1 MIQSL
6 SSKYRKAIAW
16 PLFVIFYIQLLL
28 PITAAARI
36 YPSKS
41 YGHYNKG
48 YYYIP
53 TVNGKNNFG
62 EISNKENIK
71 KSFIKDKG
79 KNPFTGVQLS
89 SPEKVNIGGP
99 SSPEATSFKAVGS
112 NNLVSLANG
121 DFSYSVPLLDVGGYP
136 VNLFYSG
143 GVGME
148 QEASW
153 VGLGWNINP
162 GTVSR
167 NMRGVPDDFNGT
179 DLMTQ
184 TQHMKP
190 NRTWGG
196 DVAVDVEYVGIK
208 FPKIGLGGSI
218 GFSYNNYLGPALE
231 VGGRV
236 SLTLS
241 TSKTVE
247 AEKTAP
253 AALGLTVGV
262 GAKLNSRSGLTFSPS
277 ISASGFME
285 SAHLQGGI
293 GLSTSYNSRSG
304 ISGLNLHAETS
315 VFMRAKEAEYKV
327 EGDKESGI
335 KKQSHGTASS
345 GSSLG
350 STTITF
356 AKPSYTPSLRM
367 PMQNSYYSGQL
378 ELGGGFFGFRGAV
391 TAMGYYSESKVP
403 TELRVVQKP
412 MVGYLYSEKANSNAD
427 AVMDFNR
434 LNDAEVTPNTPIIS
448 APQYNY
454 DIFSVQ
460 GEGTGGSI
468 RAYRGDMGFVRDN
481 VTVSKEKNL
490 SIGVDLGVPF
500 HLGINWNSI
509 STPTR
514 VGGWEDGNNTLLQTL
529 KFKPRQSNS
538 TLENVY
544 FRNPG
549 EATVTSEE
557 ALNRVGRDNLVRFA
571 LSGSNSLPRLESSLE
586 QFDKITQTKKAS
598 NLSLVNKSL
607 QNREKRTQITT
618 MLTADEASKIGLE
631 KMIRNYRSGSS
642 EFDGTNSIVYDSI
655 SRIDTGSVGFRK
667 AHHISEITVLEQTG
681 MRYVYGLPVYNL
693 KQKDF
698 TFSVE
703 GLGDTTN
710 IVGFSS
716 DEPTTNSHNMNNGSK
731 IDGFLQIQETPA
743 YASSFL
749 ITGLLSPDFVDVTG
763 DGITEDDLGGAVKFN
778 YTKSSSLHKW
788 RTPRNNSTAAT
799 GHFNEGI
806 KTENKDNKALIT
818 YGEREAWYL
827 NSIESKSMIA
837 VFTTSARDDAKGV
850 QSDMDGRINSS
861 EDANKKLSRIDL
873 YTKSEIKTKGIT
885 NAKPIKSVYFEYG
898 YSLCTGSPDNKNSAG
913 KLTLKSVYFTYNGL
927 NKRMKDRYVFNYG
940 DTTSRVDNPNY
951 ALNSSDRWGTY
962 KPKRDP
968 VSSANNNPGN
978 LTNADYPF
986 TISDKAKNDKYAGA
1000 WCLKKILL
1008 PSGGQMEMQ
1017 YEADDYAYVQDRRAC
1032 NMFKIYGLGATTSYS
1047 SNNSL
1052 YNSGLNGVDN
1062 YYVYIQIPQPLQ
1074 STGSSNQKAEIYA
1087 KYLDGISQPGGKKQ
1101 LAFKLMMNMPK
1112 GAEPLT
1118 VYAEYDDYGLCAN
1131 SSNKDYIYLHLK
1143 SMDGKSPLA
1152 TSAIGFLT
1160 ENIPGQ
1166 AFPGYEVDV
1175 NGVAAFFE
1183 IVGGMLNGLKN
1194 AFKNVNEQ
1202 MRDASKAKTIYR
1214 DSSFVRLANPQKMK
1228 YGGGYRIKR
1237 ILVKDNWNAM
1247 SGQYNSVYGQDYDY
1261 TKTEKIY
1268 NKDTTI
1274 SSGVASYEPGI
1285 GSEENPFREIL
1296 SFSNKMPLAS
1306 AQYGAIEMPMLEGLY
1321 SSPSVVYSKVTV
1333 RSIHRK
1339 GTHGDSSLRSAI
1351 GKQITEFYTAREFPA
1366 YSTYTPMNIM
1376 DYNKNPFF
1384 SFFYKEI
1391 INRRTISQGF
1401 LVETNDMHGKMK
1413 SQIAYSER
1421 DEKTPISASYYTY
1434 KNTGKNGLND
1444 KVDFVYNNESGAIH
1458 AGNMGVDVELM
1469 TDVREF
1475 SIKSNGFNGQL
1486 QIDLFTFGPIT
1497 IPLPTFFPLK
1507 TYLENKYRAVTCTKL
1522 INYHAIE
1529 DSVVV
1534 MDKGSVISTK
1544 TIAYDAETGS
1554 PLVTKTANEFN
1565 DPVYTASYPAY
1576 WAYTGAGPAYK
1587 NIDRYFTNVNFYD
1600 GRIQGSSIDQ
1610 DASFE
1615 SGDELFIIKQGSDSL
1630 GCIPASANT
1639 YKIWAVDKYRLAGI
1653 TPPGGGG
1660 GGGGGGEEEFGPGVP
1675 AKDLVFIDANGYP
1688 FTKSG
1693 VSFRIVRS
1701 GKRNNLGLTAFSST
1715 SMATPVYH
1723 KKFSSNPDTL
1733 LVNNNTKV
1741 VAASASEYKEIWQ
1754 TDNDVFT
1761 RKQYYYICSV
1771 EYDSLSCNGIPQKNI
1786 NPYLKGLIGNFK
1798 PYRSYTYYSDRDG
1811 IDTISTTAIRKNGY
1825 MKDFSSFWNFDTS
1838 TSMLKPD
1845 TANTKWVWNSELTK
1859 VNIKGQEL
1867 ETRDALNRYTA
1878 AQYGFNNNMAVA
1890 LVQNS
1895 RNGESFS
1902 EGFEDYLYNETI
1914 NKSQYNVCTD
1924 RYINFSG
1931 LTHGN
1936 IVNAANY
1943 GIAAHTGRNVLR
1955 VDSNSQVTKTISINN
1970 KIIDS
1975 FNLHFDD
1982 GVVLGPT
1989 GPYLSSGKLYSL
2001 PTDQPSSDILDFYY
2015 GSSLGM
2021 GFEINKYVNSL
2032 YVPTLDYDAGSHQV
2046 RFWAFYKTRQYF
2058 KVTTPNTHTFTLN
2071 ARQDVHPIHAGETPP
2086 APIVSIT
2093 ALQVVVKRLNG
2104 EIVMSKTIYSQS
2116 PYGTQSWQSD
2126 NTGSQSVYLDCGEY
2140 MVDAYPSSDVRA
2152 DSSFVLGAYYFH
2164 DFHSKASYTCSP
2176 SLNSYTPGCEFTKPI
2191 PGKDSLLNQV
2201 YKLKP
2206 GKKMQFSAWVK
2217 EPCDAPCIA
2226 TDFTNS
2232 SIEVRSNG
2240 LNIGN
2245 LRRTGTIIEGW
2256 QKIEGEFTLPTDSST
2271 AQLKFINSSTTDPMY
2286 VDDIRIHPYNA
2297 NMKSYVYDPRTMRLR
2312 AELDENNYASFY
2324 EYDEEGQ
2331 LIRVKKETI
2340 LGIKTIKES
2349 RSAKQKSI
2357 TDLQ

>member
-6 SSKYRKAIAW
+6 SFKYRKAIAW
-16 PLFVIFYIQLLL
+16 PLFLLFYIQLLL
-28 PITAAARI
+28 PVSVAARL
-36 YPSKS
+36 YPSNG
-41 YGHYNKG
+41 YRHYNTG
-48 YYYIP
+48 DYYIP
-53 TVNGKNNFG
+53 EVTRKNSPA
-62 EISNKENIK
+62 EISFNKEDAK
-71 KSFIKDKG
+71 RSLVADDKR
-79 KNPFTGVQLS
+79 KILLTGVQLL
-89 SPEKVNIGGP
+89 SPEKLNIGGP
-99 SSPEATSFKAVGS
+99 SSPEAVSFKAVGS
-112 NNLVSLANG
+112 NNLVNLATG
-121 DFSYSVPLLDVGGYP
+121 DFSYSIPLLDVGGYP
-136 VNLFYSG
+136 VNLFYTG
-143 GVGME
+143 GIAME

-184 TQHMKP
+184 TQHVKP

-196 DVAVDVEYVGIK
+196 DLALDVEYVGIK

-236 SLTLS
+236 SLSIS
-241 TSKTVE
+241 TSENVK
-247 AEKTAP
+247 AEKSAP
-253 AALGLTVGV
+253 ASLGLTAAL

-277 ISASGFME
+277 LNASLGATD
-285 SAHLQGGI
+285 SKAGI
-293 GLSTSYNSRSG
+293 GVGLSTSYNSR
-304 ISGLNLHAETS
+304 T
-315 VFMRAKEAEYKV
+315 
-327 EGDKESGI
+327 GI
-335 KKQSHGTASS
+335 KD
-345 GSSLG
+345 L
-350 STTITF
+350 TITSQVKMADGLDVVSNNLRGNKTISF
-356 AKPSYTPSLRM
+356 AKPSYVPMLRM
-367 PMQNSYYSGQL
+367 PMENANYSGQL
-378 ELGGGFFGFRGAV
+378 ELGVGFFGFRASM

-403 TELRVVQKP
+403 TEQRVVQKP
-412 MVGYLYSEKANSNAD
+412 MVGYIYSEKANNNGD

-454 DIFSVQ
+454 DIFNIQ

-490 SIGVDLGVPF
+490 SIGIDLGVPF
-500 HLGINWNSI
+500 HLGFNWNSV

-529 KFKPRQSNS
+529 KFKPQQSNS
-538 TLENVY
+538 ILENIY

-549 EATVTSEE
+549 ETTVTNAET
-557 ALNRVGRDNLVRFA
+557 LNRVGRDNLVRFS
-571 LSGSNSLPRLESSLE
+571 LSGSNALPRLESSLE
-586 QFDKITQTKKAS
+586 QFDKITQTKKET
-598 NLSLVNKSL
+598 NLSLINKSL
-607 QNREKRTQITT
+607 QNREKRTQVTT

-631 KMIRNYRSGSS
+631 KTIRSYRTGSS
-642 EFDGTNSIVYDSI
+642 EFDGNNSIVYDQI
-655 SRIDTGSVGFRK
+655 SRVDTGSGAFRK

-681 MRYVYGLPVYNL
+681 MRYVYGLPVYSI

-710 IVGFSS
+710 IVSFSS
-716 DEPTTNSHNMNNGSK
+716 DEPTTSSHNMNNGSK
-731 IDGFLQIQETPA
+731 IDGYLQIQETPA

-749 ITGLLSPDFVDVTG
+749 ITGLLSPDYVDVTG

-778 YTKSSSLHKW
+778 YTKSSGVHKW

-799 GHFNEGI
+799 GHFNEGLR
-806 KTENKDNKALIT
+806 TEKKDNKAVIT

-827 NSIESKSMIA
+827 NSIESKSVIA

-850 QSDMDGRINSS
+850 LSDMDGRINNS
-861 EDANKKLSRIDL
+861 EDVNKKLSRIDL
-873 YTKSEIKTKGIT
+873 YTKSEIKTKGFT

-898 YSLCTGSPDNKNSAG
+898 YSLCTGTPDNKNSAG

-927 NKRMKDRYVFNYG
+927 TRQMKDRYVFNYG

-968 VSSANNNPGN
+968 VSAANNNPGN
-978 LTNADYPF
+978 LTNVDYPYSI
-986 TISDKAKNDKYAGA
+986 TDKTKNDKYAGA

-1032 NMFKIYGLGATTSYS
+1032 NMFKIYGLGTTTSYS

-1052 YNSGLNGVDN
+1052 YNSGLAGQDN
-1062 YYVYIQIPQPLQ
+1062 YYVYIQIPQALQ

-1087 KYLDGISQPGGKKQ
+1087 KYLDGMNQVGGKKQ

-1112 GAEPLT
+1112 GPEPLT

-1143 SMDGKSPLA
+1143 SLDGKSPLA

-1166 AFPGYEVDV
+1166 AFPGYEVEVD
-1175 NGVAAFFE
+1175 GVAAFFDM
-1183 IVGGMLNGLKN
+1183 VGGMLTNLKN

-1202 MRDASKAKTIYR
+1202 MRDASKAKTIFR

-1296 SFSNKMPLAS
+1296 SFSNKLPLAS

-1321 SSPSVVYSKVTV
+1321 PSPGVVYSKVTV

-1351 GKQITEFYTAREFPA
+1351 GKQVTEFYTAREFPS

-1413 SQIAYSER
+1413 SQVAYSES
-1421 DEKTPISASYYTY
+1421 DEKTPISASYHTY

-1458 AGNMGVDVELM
+1458 AGNMGIDVELM

-1475 SIKSNGFNGQL
+1475 SIKSNGFNGQV

-1534 MDKGSVISTK
+1534 MDKGSVVSTK
-1544 TIAYDAETGS
+1544 TIAYDAETGT

-1600 GRIQGSSIDQ
+1600 GKIQDTSINQ
-1610 DASFE
+1610 DDAFE
-1615 SGDELFIIKQGSDSL
+1615 SGDELFIIKQSSDSL
-1630 GCIPASANT
+1630 GCIPASDDA
-1639 YKIWAVDKYRLAGI
+1639 YKIWAVDKYRLEGI
-1653 TPPGGGG
+1653 TPAGGGG
-1660 GGGGGGEEEFGPGVP
+1660 GGGGIEAFGPGIP

-1688 FTKSG
+1688 FTKG
-1693 VSFRIVRS
+1693 RVSFRIVRS

-1733 LVNNNTKV
+1733 LVNSNTKV
-1741 VAASASEYKEIWQ
+1741 VAASASAFKEIWQ
-1754 TDNDVFT
+1754 TDNDVIT

-1771 EYDSLSCNGIPQKNI
+1771 EYDSLSCNGILERNI

-1798 PYRSYTYYSDRDG
+1798 PYRSYTYYGDRNG
-1811 IDTISTTAIRKNGY
+1811 VDTISTTAIRKNGY
-1825 MKDFSSFWNFDTS
+1825 IKDFSAYWNFNTGN
-1838 TSMLKPD
+1838 SMLMPD
-1845 TANTKWVWNSELTK
+1845 TANAKWVWNSELTK
-1859 VNIKGQEL
+1859 VNVKGQEL

-1895 RNGESFS
+1895 RNGESFY

-1914 NKSQYNVCTD
+1914 NGSQYNVCTD
-1924 RYINFSG
+1924 RYIDFSG
-1931 LTHGN
+1931 LSHGN
-1936 IVNAANY
+1936 IVNAASY

-1955 VDSNSQVTKTISINN
+1955 VDSNSQVTKTIQVTQ

-1975 FNLHFDD
+1975 FDMRFNP
-1982 GVVLGPT
+1982 GIILGAV
-1989 GPYLSSGKLYSL
+1989 GPYGTSEKTSSV
-2001 PTDQPSSDILDFYY
+2001 PSSEPSPNIVDFTY

-2021 GFEINKYVNSL
+2021 TYKLQTDTPHHSPY
-2032 YVPTLDYDAGSHQV
+2032 LDYNSSTHIAKFNV
-2046 RFWAFYKTRQYF
+2046 FYKTVQYF
-2058 KVTTPNTHTFTLN
+2058 KVVTPTTYTFSLY
-2071 ARQDVHPIHAGETPP
+2071 ARQRVWPDHLAPYPPATPP
-2086 APIVSIT
+2086 DFSRTSIYI
-2093 ALQVVVKRLNG
+2093 VVKRLSG
-2104 EIVMSKTIYSQS
+2104 ETLFTK
-2116 PYGTQSWQSD
+2116 GLWSD
-2126 NTGSQSVYLDCGEY
+2126 PGTGSFAWDDDDTTSANVYLDCGEY
-2140 MVDAYPSSDVRA
+2140 SIETYPAADYNNSEILSSPY
-2152 DSSFVLGAYYFH
+2152 AYY
-2164 DFHSKASYTCSP
+2164 DFLSEANYTCSP
-2176 SLNSYTPGCEFTKPI
+2176 TLYSYTPGCSFTKPI
-2191 PGKDSLLNQV
+2191 AANDSMLNQI
-2201 YKLKP
+2201 YKLRS
-2206 GKKMQFSAWVK
+2206 GREMQFSAWVK
-2217 EPCDAPCIA
+2217 EACDAPC
-2226 TDFTNS
+2226 TVTEFVHSN
-2232 SIEVRSNG
+2232 IEVRSNG

-2245 LRRTGTIIEGW
+2245 LHRTGTIIEGW
-2256 QKIEGEFTLPTDSST
+2256 QKIEGEFTLPADSSA
-2271 AQLKFINSSTTDPMY
+2271 AQLVFINSSTTSPMY

-2331 LIRVKKETI
+2331 LVRIKKETI